1 MTQNRNTNTTRI
13 VINNKQEAFKNI
25 SNASLTDE
33 TLFVVGTSSKG
44 PAFVPTSVTSFDTSD
59 DIYNTFSNI
68 FGDIESNTIS
78 NSVQHRYHYGP
89 YAAKKWFDNENRHLV
104 YTRVLGVGENAGF
117 TRECNLVLNNS
128 NENYFTTTDFYTL
141 NLNTSPY
148 KTFSSVV
155 EENKRIV
162 SAIYFSD
169 NNSFSYSYLN
179 ATQDSSILDYV
190 DTKNNSIN
198 YKSELFESK
207 KNLVYQ
213 DISLQFTS
221 NVGNI
226 INRTQ
231 EVDDDTIKLFN
242 ADVKFQKAKTPWV
255 ISQVFKSK
263 GDKISDLTDLAN
275 TTKKLFR
282 FYSLSDGESG
292 NNLRFRITP
301 KIVSGIDE
309 TDPEL
314 MWSIFDLEIYEFNK
328 ATREYTVRETYEDL
342 NLDVYSKD
350 FIGRRIGNIKTYYDF
365 ESEKIESIGEFRNVS
380 KLVRVEIDKNIL
392 DGKIENYTLIPC
404 GFLGYPR
411 IEDNNDYYWIN
422 PLFRGTLLRDNNGEI
437 LEEKEYWGVSFD
449 SYKLS
454 TTTDNVIFDE
464 LIDGRKC
471 LIAHEIYSKFNPIL
485 KDPNDSEISHR
496 EYDIF
501 SIEKLVNN
509 NRNQQS
515 NSQDL
520 KLIWYDFLPESV
532 DANHI
537 NVYDMLKHDEGQ
549 TNGNGDFLC
558 FDFFSY
564 GGFDGTNIFE
574 DNERILN
581 VNILQDETNN
591 SFDVTEESYK
601 LAKDISLEESW
612 YTADLFLIPGL
623 TNTKLYNEI
632 SNRVNGTNTVFIY
645 DVLNLYNVGDS
656 LESRYFKRLDDDV
669 IEERQKEINIE
680 ESILNNFSENKEVI
694 LTCGLLDIKGKSE
707 IPSSIG
713 LIDLLKYSNF
723 NSINSIELSQDF
735 TSVFDINE
743 NDDNFAEIVKLASD
757 FKINLPYNKNNG
769 VMFANSNMLVDNKKN
784 IIRYFNNRRLMNNI
798 KKDLKFS
805 LIASNDTPLLFS
817 IINESQIVT
826 NNFENVLS
834 YYRNN
839 NFIKNYYVNVQKSS
853 DTYYNTNKLNNTF
866 KSTVIIELNN
876 SSTETIFLDQILMSN
891 ELIANGSI
899 DLTLFK

>member
-13 VINNKQEAFKNI
+13 VINNKQEAFKDI

-44 PAFVPTSVTSFDTSD
+44 PAFVPTSVTSFDNSN

-89 YAAKKWFDNENRHLV
+89 YAAKKWFDNENKHLV

-117 TRECNLVLNNS
+117 SRQCNLVLSDNTGFNNPLTILS
-128 NENYFTTTDFYTL
+128 NEKSYG
-141 NLNTSPY
+141 
-148 KTFSSVV
+148 TFSSVV
-155 EENKRIV
+155 ESSKKIV
-162 SAIYFSD
+162 SAVYFSD
-169 NNSFSYSYLN
+169 NNNFQYSYLDSSE
-179 ATQDSSILDYV
+179 DSSILAYV
-190 DTKNNSIN
+190 DTKSSSIN
-198 YKSELFESK
+198 YKSELFEAK

-221 NVGNI
+221 NEGNI

-231 EVDDDTIKLFN
+231 DVNVSIEEFN
-242 ADVKFQKAKTPWV
+242 AKVKFQTAKSPWV
-255 ISQVFKSK
+255 ISQVFKYK
-263 GDKISDLTDLAN
+263 GDKISELTDLSN

-282 FYSLSDGESG
+282 FHALSDGESG

-301 KIVSGIDE
+301 QIVSDIDE
-309 TDPEL
+309 TDTKL
-314 MWSIFDLEIYEFNK
+314 MWSRFNLEIYEFDK
-328 ATREYTVRETYEDL
+328 ITRKYTSRETYENL
-342 NLDVYSKD
+342 NLDVYSED
-350 FIGRRIGNIKTYYDF
+350 FIGRRIGNINTYYDF

-392 DGKIENYTLIPC
+392 DGKIENYTLVPC

-411 IEDNNDYYWIN
+411 TEDNNDYYWLN
-422 PLFRGTLLRDNNGEI
+422 PLFRGTLLRDNEGEVS
-437 LEEKEYWGVSFD
+437 EGNVYWGVSFD
-449 SYKLS
+449 NYKINSNISNEL
-454 TTTDNVIFDE
+454 FDE
-464 LIDGRKC
+464 LIKGRKC

-485 KDPNDSEISHR
+485 KDPNESEISPR

-509 NRNQQS
+509 NRTLS
-515 NSQDL
+515 NIQDS
-520 KLIWYDFLPESV
+520 KLIWYDFLPESSTNTYIDV
-532 DANHI
+532 KK
-537 NVYDMLKHDEGQ
+537 MLKHNEGEA
-549 TNGNGDFLC
+549 NGNGEFLC

-574 DNERILN
+574 DNERTLN
-581 VNILQDETNN
+581 VNILQYETNN
-591 SFDVTEESYK
+591 SFAVAEESYK
-601 LAKDISLEESW
+601 LAKDIALEESW

-645 DVLNLYNVGDS
+645 DVLNVYSEGNS
-656 LESRYFKRLDDDV
+656 LESLYYKNLFIDSLTESRVKTIK
-669 IEERQKEINIE
+669 IED
-680 ESILNNFSENKEVI
+680 SLLSNFSENKEVI
-694 LTCGLLDIKGKSE
+694 LTCGLLDIKDKSE

-713 LIDLLKYSNF
+713 LIDLLKNSNF
-723 NSINSIELSQDF
+723 SSINALSLSDDF
-735 TSVFDINE
+735 TNAITVSESDQDI
-743 NDDNFAEIVKLASD
+743 DSIKKLASD
-757 FKINLPYNKNNG
+757 FKINLPYNNNER

-834 YYRNN
+834 YYREN

-876 SSTETIFLDQILMSN
+876 NSTETIFLDQILMSN

-899 DLTLFK
+899 DLTLFR

>member
-1 MTQNRNTNTTRI
+1 MTQNRNINTTRI
-13 VINNKQEAFKNI
+13 VINNKQEAFKDI

-59 DIYNTFSNI
+59 AIYNTFSNI
-68 FGDIESNTIS
+68 FGDIDSNTIS
-78 NSVQHRYHYGP
+78 NSIQHRYHYGP
-89 YAAKKWFDNENRHLV
+89 YAAKKWFDNDNKHLV

-117 TRECNLVLNNS
+117 QKNCNLVLSNNS
-128 NENYFTTTDFYTL
+128 GFYSAFAFA
-141 NLNTSPY
+141 NLSNNNSY
-148 KTFSSVV
+148 GTFNSIV
-155 EENKRIV
+155 EDNKSIV
-162 SAIYFSD
+162 SAVYFSED
-169 NNSFSYSYLN
+169 DSFQYSYLN
-179 ATQDSSILDYV
+179 ANDTSNILDYV
-190 DTKNNSIN
+190 NTKNNNSIN
-198 YKSELFESK
+198 YKSELYDLK
-207 KNLVYQ
+207 DNLVYQ
-213 DISLQFTS
+213 DFTLQFTS
-221 NVGNI
+221 NQVNV
-226 INRTQ
+226 INRQQT
-231 EVDDDTIKLFN
+231 VDTVTETFSAN
-242 ADVKFQKAKTPWV
+242 VKFQTAKTPWV

-263 GDKISDLTDLAN
+263 GDKISDLTDLGN

-282 FYSLSDGESG
+282 FHALSDGESG

-301 KIVSGIDE
+301 QIVSSATE
-309 TDPEL
+309 TNPEL
-314 MWSIFDLEIYEFNK
+314 MWSKFDLKIYEFIK
-328 ATREYTVRETYEDL
+328 STRIYELKETYENL
-342 NLDVYSKD
+342 NLNVYSKD

-380 KLVRVEIDKNIL
+380 KLARVEIDKNIL

-411 IEDNNDYYWIN
+411 TEDNQIYFWLN
-422 PLFRGTLLRDNNGEI
+422 PLFRGTLLRGNDSEVI
-437 LEEKEYWGVSFD
+437 EEKYWGVSFD
-449 SYKLS
+449 NYKLS
-454 TTTDNVIFDE
+454 TDSGGTLFDE
-464 LIDGRKC
+464 LIEDRKC
-471 LIAHEIYSKFNPIL
+471 LIGHEIYSKFNPIL
-485 KDPNDSEISHR
+485 KDPNESEILNR

-509 NRNQQS
+509 NITTS
-515 NSQDL
+515 SSQDL
-520 KLIWYDFLPESV
+520 KLIWYDFLPENSANSYV
-532 DANHI
+532 D
-537 NVYDMLKHDEGQ
+537 VYEMLKHDERDA
-549 TNGNGDFLC
+549 NGNGEFLC

-574 DNERILN
+574 DNQRTLN

-591 SFDVTEESYK
+591 SFDVAKESYK
-601 LAKDISLEESW
+601 LAKDIALEESW
-612 YTADLFLIPGL
+612 YTADLFLMPGL
-623 TNTKLYNEI
+623 TNTNFYNEI
-632 SNRVNGTNTVFIY
+632 SNRINGTNTVFIY

-656 LESRYFKRLDDDV
+656 LESRYFKNLDDDV
-669 IEERQKEINIE
+669 IKERPKEINLE
-680 ESILNNFSENKEVI
+680 DSILNNFGENKEVI
-694 LTCGLLDIKGKSE
+694 LTCGLLDIKDKSE
-707 IPSSIG
+707 LPSSIG

-723 NSINSIELSQDF
+723 NSINSIELSEDF

-743 NDDNFAEIVKLASD
+743 NDDDFAEIIKLASD

-834 YYRNN
+834 YYRDN

-876 SSTETIFLDQILMSN
+876 SNTENIFLDQILMSN
-891 ELIANGSI
+891 ELVANGSI

>member
-1 MTQNRNTNTTRI
+1 MTQNRNASTTRI
-13 VINNKQEAFKNI
+13 VIDNKQEAFKDI

-44 PAFVPTSVTSFDTSD
+44 PAFVPTSVTSFDDSEN
-59 DIYNTFSNI
+59 IYNTFSNV
-68 FGDIESNTIS
+68 FGNIDSNTIS
-78 NSVQHRYHYGP
+78 NSIQHRYHYGP
-89 YAAKKWFDNENRHLV
+89 YAAKKWFDNGNKHLV

-117 TRECNLVLNNS
+117 IKNCNLVLSEDTGIAEIVNQQS
-128 NENYFTTTDFYTL
+128 NEKSYG
-141 NLNTSPY
+141 
-148 KTFSSVV
+148 TFKSVI
-155 EENKRIV
+155 EDGKKIV
-162 SAIYFSD
+162 SAVYFSEYEDFQYKFLNNAD
-169 NNSFSYSYLN
+169 NS
-179 ATQDSSILDYV
+179 DILDYV
-190 DTKNNSIN
+190 DTKVNSTIN
-198 YKSELFESK
+198 YKPELFKNK

-213 DISLQFTS
+213 DISLQFSS
-221 NVGNI
+221 NTKNI
-226 INRTQ
+226 INRENNDSMST
-231 EVDDDTIKLFN
+231 KLSYFN
-242 ADVKFQKAKTPWV
+242 ANVKFQTAKSPWV

-263 GDKISDLTDLAN
+263 GDKISDLTNLSN

-282 FYSLSDGESG
+282 FHALSDGESG

-301 KIVSGIDE
+301 KIVSNINE
-309 TDPEL
+309 TDPKL
-314 MWSIFDLEIYEFNK
+314 MWSRFDLEIYEFNK
-328 ATREYTVRETYEDL
+328 DTRQYTSRETYKNL
-342 NLDVYSKD
+342 NLDVYSED
-350 FIGRRIGNIKTYYDF
+350 FIGRRIGNINTYYDF

-411 IEDNNDYYWIN
+411 TEDNDNYYWLN
-422 PLFRGTLLRDNNGEI
+422 PIFRGTLLRDNNGEVS
-437 LEEKEYWGVSFD
+437 EGNEYWGVSFD
-449 SYKLS
+449 NYKIK
-454 TTTDNVIFDE
+454 TNDDIFDE
-464 LIDGRKC
+464 LINGRSC

-485 KDPNDSEISHR
+485 KDPNESEILSR

-501 SIEKLVNN
+501 SIEKLVND
-509 NRNQQS
+509 NRTTS

-520 KLIWYDFLPESV
+520 KLIWYDFLPEFDGNHYV
-532 DANHI
+532 D
-537 NVYDMLKHDEGQ
+537 VYDMLKHDEGQ
-549 TNGNGDFLC
+549 ANGNGDFLC

-574 DNERILN
+574 DNERTLN

-591 SFDVTEESYK
+591 SFAVAEESYK
-601 LAKDISLEESW
+601 LAKDIALEESW

-632 SNRVNGTNTVFIY
+632 SNRVNGTNTIFIY
-645 DVLNLYNVGDS
+645 DVLNSYSKGNSLDS
-656 LESRYFKRLDDDV
+656 LYFKDLTTNVVNSREKV
-669 IEERQKEINIE
+669 VNIE
-680 ESILNNFSENKEVI
+680 DSLLNNFSENKEVI
-694 LTCGLLDIKGKSE
+694 LTCGVLDIENLSE
-707 IPSSIG
+707 VPSSIG
-713 LIDLLKYSNF
+713 LIDLLKNSNF
-723 NSINSIELSQDF
+723 SSINSLQLSDEF
-735 TSVFDINE
+735 TKSLSIDE
-743 NDDNFAEIVKLASD
+743 NDTKFDKLIKKASD

-805 LIASNDTPLLFS
+805 LVASNDTPLLFS

-834 YYRNN
+834 YYKDN

-853 DTYYNTNKLNNTF
+853 DNYYNTNKLNNTF

-876 SSTETIFLDQILMSN
+876 SSTESLFLDQILMSN
-891 ELIANGSI
+891 ELVANGSI

>member
-44 PAFVPTSVTSFDTSD
+44 PAFVPTSVTSFDTNEA
-59 DIYNTFSNI
+59 IYNTFSNI

-89 YAAKKWFDNENRHLV
+89 YAAKKWFDNENKHLV

-117 TRECNLVLNNS
+117 TRECKLVLSDNIPESFVANNLS
-128 NENYFTTTDFYTL
+128 NEKSYG
-141 NLNTSPY
+141 
-148 KTFSSVV
+148 TFRSVV
-155 EENKRIV
+155 EANKKIV
-162 SAIYFSD
+162 SAVYFQD
-169 NNSFSYSYLN
+169 DTDFQYSYLN
-179 ATQDSSILDYV
+179 ATVDSSILDYV
-190 DTKNNSIN
+190 NTKNIPIN
-198 YKSELFESK
+198 YKSELFQDK
-207 KNLVYQ
+207 NNLVYQ

-221 NVGNI
+221 NAGNI
-226 INRTQ
+226 INRTTQ
-231 EVDDDTIKLFN
+231 NVDVAIEGFN
-242 ADVKFQKAKTPWV
+242 ANVKFQTAKTPWV

-263 GDKISDLTDLAN
+263 GDEISDLTNLSN

-282 FYSLSDGESG
+282 FHALSDGESG

-301 KIVSGIDE
+301 QIVSDIDE
-309 TDPEL
+309 TDTKL
-314 MWSIFDLEIYEFNK
+314 MWSRFDLEIYEFDK
-328 ATREYTVRETYEDL
+328 ITRKYTSRETYENL
-342 NLDVYSKD
+342 NLDVYSED

-411 IEDNNDYYWIN
+411 TEDNDDYYWLN
-422 PLFRGTLLRDNNGEI
+422 PLFRGTLLRYNNSEV
-437 LEEKEYWGVSFD
+437 LEGKEYWGVSFD

-454 TTTDNVIFDE
+454 TDTGDVIFDE
-464 LIDGRKC
+464 LIEGREC

-485 KDPNDSEISHR
+485 KDPNESEISHR

-501 SIEKLVNN
+501 SIEKIVNN
-509 NRNQQS
+509 NNNLS
-515 NSQDL
+515 GLENL
-520 KLIWYDFLPESV
+520 KLVWYDFLPASSENTYV
-532 DANHI
+532 
-537 NVYDMLKHDEGQ
+537 NVYDMLKHNSGEA
-549 TNGNGDFLC
+549 NGNGDFLC

-574 DNERILN
+574 DNERTLN

-591 SFDVTEESYK
+591 SFTVAEESYK
-601 LAKDISLEESW
+601 LAKDIALEESW
-612 YTADLFLIPGL
+612 YTTDIFLIPGL

-645 DVLNLYNVGDS
+645 DVLNVYSEGNS
-656 LESRYFKRLDDDV
+656 LESLYY
-669 IEERQKEINIE
+669 KELQTDIITGREKTLNIE
-680 ESILNNFSENKEVI
+680 DSLLNNFSENKEVI
-694 LTCGLLDIKGKSE
+694 LTCGVLDIENSSE

-713 LIDLLKYSNF
+713 LIDLLKNSNFSSINALSLSDDFTNALTIGYYDNNF
-723 NSINSIELSQDF
+723 NSIID
-735 TSVFDINE
+735 
-743 NDDNFAEIVKLASD
+743 LASD
-757 FKINLPYNKNNG
+757 FKINLPYNTTSG

-834 YYRNN
+834 YYRDN

-891 ELIANGSI
+891 ELVANGSI